1 MRISNLLRSYYA
13 PGSIF
18 FTYQYT
24 LWDKCYYSHVRNEE
38 TRTQKSNTLV
48 SSSLLPSNL
57 SSKFLLAEPSQK
69 PSVKTFWE
77 MQHSKFT
84 TPEIRT
90 KPREGWR
97 VDPRPRTNT
106 YLLCSRHRCMLVFPW
121 CFQGSIWNLLCLS
134 LA

>member
-1 MRISNLLRSYYA
+1 MLPVPYSLLTNILYEISV
-13 PGSIF
+13 
-18 FTYQYT
+18 
-24 LWDKCYYSHVRNEE
+24 YYSHVRNEE

-48 SSSLLPSNL
+48 SSFLLPSNL

-90 KPREGWR
+90 KPREG
-97 VDPRPRTNT
+97 
-106 YLLCSRHRCMLVFPW
+106 
-121 CFQGSIWNLLCLS
+121 
-134 LA
+134 